1 MITMTIWVLV
11 KLVGCIY
18 QSISNVSEL
27 GSETTGKLFEAH
39 AMFGLNTM
47 SFFGEIP
54 LNLNK
59 YYHPAQVTTIGY
71 RLIDG

>member
-18 QSISNVSEL
+18 RLYRRESGTTVEL
-27 GSETTGKLFEAH
+27 FDMQV
-39 AMFGLNTM
+39 MFGL
-47 SFFGEIP
+47 SAAILFGEIS

-59 YYHPAQVTTIGY
+59 YYHPAQTTTIG
-71 RLIDG
+71 